1 MNFIYIKKIKNYA
14 LIIFIIASYILSNNI
29 YSQNV
34 DFTIANFPG
43 KKQELKTALK
53 NIKKGDNMCKISTKM
68 CANAIDYYLKAY
80 NFNPKNA
87 ELNYKIGKSYLNTI
101 QKNKSLTYFELAYNL
116 NPNIAP
122 DITYL
127 LAQSYQLDMQF
138 NKAIEKYN
146 EFRNSLS
153 PNMLAIYNDDIEKRI
168 QECQNGKELI
178 AKPIKIFVDN
188 LGNTVNSIYPDYCPI
203 VNADESALIFTSRR
217 NTVIGGKKAPIDN
230 SYYEDIYISY
240 KINDVWGIP
249 RNLGKPINTKLHDA
263 TVGFSPD
270 GQYLYIYR
278 GDNGGDIY
286 ECKLEGDK
294 WSKPKK
300 LSKEINTKYHE
311 TSASFSYDNKK
322 IYFVSDKP
330 GGYGG
335 SDIYVSEKNENGEWE
350 EAVNLGPVINT
361 PYNEEGVF
369 MHPDGKTLYFSSK
382 GHKTMG
388 GYDIFKSTYE
398 NGQWSEPENL
408 GYPINTPDDDV
419 FFSISADGKHAYYSS
434 GAANG
439 YGSLDIYLI
448 TIIGKEKPVVSN
460 TEDNLIASF
469 LKPIKETVMQE
480 KITPQSPQ
488 LTLLKGI
495 ITDSKTNN
503 PMKANIEVYDVDE
516 GTLIA
521 NLESNSKTGK
531 YLVSLPSGRN
541 YGITVKSE
549 GYLFHS
555 ENFNIPPDAL
565 YNEITK
571 DIKLNPVEV
580 GSTIVLRN
588 IFYDFD
594 KYDLRPES
602 KVELE
607 NIYSLMMQY
616 PTMVIEISSHTD
628 SYGTDEYNQ
637 VLSEKRAN
645 SVVEYL
651 ANKGI
656 NRNRLIAKGYGET
669 LPIAPNDT
677 DEGRQLNRRSEFKI
691 ISK

>member
-1 MNFIYIKKIKNYA
+1 
-14 LIIFIIASYILSNNI
+14 
-29 YSQNV
+29 
-34 DFTIANFPG
+34 
-43 KKQELKTALK
+43 
-53 NIKKGDNMCKISTKM
+53 
-68 CANAIDYYLKAY
+68 
-80 NFNPKNA
+80 
-87 ELNYKIGKSYLNTI
+87 
-101 QKNKSLTYFELAYNL
+101 
-116 NPNIAP
+116 
-122 DITYL
+122 
-127 LAQSYQLDMQF
+127 
-138 NKAIEKYN
+138 
-146 EFRNSLS
+146 
-153 PNMLAIYNDDIEKRI
+153 
-168 QECQNGKELI
+168 
-178 AKPIKIFVDN
+178 
-188 LGNTVNSIYPDYCPI
+188 
-203 VNADESALIFTSRR
+203 
-217 NTVIGGKKAPIDN
+217 
-230 SYYEDIYISY
+230 
-240 KINDVWGIP
+240 
-249 RNLGKPINTKLHDA
+249 
-263 TVGFSPD
+263 
-270 GQYLYIYR
+270 
-278 GDNGGDIY
+278 
-286 ECKLEGDK
+286 
-294 WSKPKK
+294 
-300 LSKEINTKYHE
+300 
-311 TSASFSYDNKK
+311 
-322 IYFVSDKP
+322 
-330 GGYGG
+330 
-335 SDIYVSEKNENGEWE
+335 
-350 EAVNLGPVINT
+350 
-361 PYNEEGVF
+361 
-369 MHPDGKTLYFSSK
+369 
-382 GHKTMG
+382 
-388 GYDIFKSTYE
+388 
-398 NGQWSEPENL
+398 
-408 GYPINTPDDDV
+408 
-419 FFSISADGKHAYYSS
+419 
-434 GAANG
+434 
-439 YGSLDIYLI
+439 
-448 TIIGKEKPVVSN
+448 
-460 TEDNLIASF
+460 
-469 LKPIKETVMQE
+469 
-480 KITPQSPQ
+480 
-488 LTLLKGI
+488 
-495 ITDSKTNN
+495 
-503 PMKANIEVYDVDE
+503 MKANIEVYDVDE